1 MTNST
6 DPVRL
11 VVTAAIHRTNHTQ
24 TSRVC
29 NLNENN
35 NITELV
41 MNDSKTFTNLMPGIY
56 SIDINGV
63 SFFFDLYIAVVGT
76 REKLVINNPYYAY
89 AKIDNK
95 IYPINLYTQESTNSS
110 NEITLS
116 NTVNDHIEMI
126 IVNGKTIEVPYFTPE
141 DISEKYAIIPK
152 DQDNPSF
159 DVEANKDKTLAE
171 LEIDHIIFYDL
182 DYENHSVMFYTIGL
196 DGKSEGDINTRYA
209 VIPNNGIIP
218 TSEIQASESK
228 SITRLESE
236 GNTILSDLDYKV
248 SSYIETTSS
257 EYETAS
263 SYHNDLSDPR
273 IYEIGSQYAIIPK
286 DQDNPS
292 FDVEANKDK
301 TLDELRNNNT
311 ILYGI
316 DYDSLDFRDYGYD
329 SEEEFKESGTDF
341 IDLNEPPYNEF
352 YNDDKRFMNRPFI
365 IQSVSKFKINTV
377 KKSLPANENNELEI
391 LLKNNIK
398 SLPNGVKDTFI
409 LNSEQCQNHIIYRI
423 GRLIL
428 NGTESWEF
436 IEEYSTSKS
445 WLFWMPYKYVK
456 LENTYG
462 NIICSHFNNIKS
474 SDLIYNHKNVLGIA
488 SSYGDRGNGFFLRI
502 LPFFHTGLDNTVPL
516 KKWLSSQ
523 ARTGCPVVVEY
534 ALQDY
539 IYNTVLIDEYHIK
552 TYFSKTYIT
561 LDNNYDTSYF
571 YKTLKQK
578 E

>member
-159 DVEANKDKTLAE
+159 DVEANKDKTL
-171 LEIDHIIFYDL
+171 
-182 DYENHSVMFYTIGL
+182 
-196 DGKSEGDINTRYA
+196 
-209 VIPNNGIIP
+209 
-218 TSEIQASESK
+218 
-228 SITRLESE
+228 
-236 GNTILSDLDYKV
+236 
-248 SSYIETTSS
+248 
-257 EYETAS
+257 
-263 SYHNDLSDPR
+263 
-273 IYEIGSQYAIIPK
+273 
-286 DQDNPS
+286 
-292 FDVEANKDK
+292 
-301 TLDELRNNNT
+301 DELSNNNT

-523 ARTGCPVVVEY
+523 ARTGCPVVIEY